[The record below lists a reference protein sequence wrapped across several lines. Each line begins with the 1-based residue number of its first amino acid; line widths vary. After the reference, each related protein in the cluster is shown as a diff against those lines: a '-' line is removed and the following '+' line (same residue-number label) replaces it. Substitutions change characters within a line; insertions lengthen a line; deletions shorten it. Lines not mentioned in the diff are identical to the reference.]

1 MTRAEAVRLYI
12 ATCLLAAAPV
22 LELAAQAPVFGNQM
36 AVNRYSDRS
45 TVIYEVDFES
55 GLEGLVPITG
65 AAGLTTA
72 PGEVLEGAQSL
83 RIEPNAGVRV
93 HPEGNELEAGT
104 TYILEYRYRI
114 LTGAMPERC
123 AVSVNLGSPLTTV
136 PLGGVIRPDSLDGT
150 DTRSIRVTEDG
161 AFFDVYSCDAP
172 VSIDSIRVLRQ
183 RVEVHAGELPTLPF
197 AFPRLGNYQLITPD
211 GIAQIN
217 QVPEAQVEEITSRY
231 DLLFGTSID
240 STMGAAGWV
249 RRLKQRNAN
258 LQILPYKQS
267 FMAQQ
272 DPPWHDIYI
281 GLNVAFNRGLAPE
294 WFMRKPSE
302 EALAEPDFPLNV
314 QLDHTRFSPAVG
326 GLTANQYTTEYL
338 ARSVLP
344 SGLWAGI
351 HFDQPEWYINP
362 LLGEPPPAI
371 DLDRDGQAEPVGIV
385 QHEWARGF
393 VDFFTGMH
401 KRFGFGQ
408 LLYGNAGYIPGNP
421 SILPMLNGWQME
433 VVSPYRITAGGD
445 WVTDE
450 ASSWYRLLGNYRL
463 ATEYARAPQIVSL
476 QFTGRDLGEPTGGTT
491 PNHYPARRLA
501 LEWRDYQRMRLGLT
515 TALLGNGFFEYDLVD
530 NTTPPLWFDEYA
542 VDASGVATGDA
553 RGKGYLGQPL
563 GPGVELDYIGREI
576 FRLDFEG
583 GPAPEN
589 VLVGP
594 GTVSSNAAHVIGGTA
609 SMVVRQDD
617 VAEGKWLF
625 FADGLFTRG
634 RTYQL
639 FMDYRLLEYR
649 PTTFR
654 GLVGMGFSDPS
665 GELTQ
670 TRSASLYFPDSG
682 APGQQGTLRA
692 SVRVTHDG
700 VKVFGGLPDTGEI
713 AIDNVRLIEGTG
725 GVWRRDFERG
735 IVLVNPTP
743 EPQYV
748 PQNWIA
754 GPLQR
759 TGIRRI
765 SGSQMPLINNG
776 ADVTQGI
783 WLMPADGIILLASTR
798 TASLL
803 TAPSSP
809 GALATQ
815 SGAVV
820 WWQPSTGPVSGY
832 HLRYGE
838 SPSDLTRH
846 AATGSWSALML
857 DDLRPG
863 ATYFIEVTAVDFIG
877 TRGPSAPLISVTI
890 PGAAEIRPQF
900 MISPATPSVAPGA
913 FVRLEGSNLAD
924 QTLTQP
930 GPLFGT
936 TLGSTSV
943 QVNGIDAAIMSV
955 SANTI
960 DLIAPWQIGGTKAV
974 INVTRGGI
982 PGAERLVPATAAR
995 PWILTWPSGE
1005 DVIALH
1011 ANGMAVTA
1019 HTPARAGDVIV
1030 VLAIG
1035 LGAVAGP
1042 PSAGGTLAKSAN
1054 TIHVPRATI
1063 GGQLAEVRASWLPS
1077 GSTALCYVQMVVPA
1091 LPPGAATMQLDV
1103 EGTPSNGVR
1112 VFVQ

>member
-1 MTRAEAVRLYI
+1 MTRSAAVPLWI
-12 ATCLLAAAPV
+12 VSSV
-22 LELAAQAPVFGNQM
+22 LVAVSASELAAQAPIFGNQT
-36 AVNRYSDRS
+36 AVNRYRDRS
-45 TVIYEVDFES
+45 AVVYEVDFES
-55 GLEGLVPITG
+55 GLGGLVPLAG
-65 AAGLTTA
+65 AAALTTA
-72 PGEVLEGAQSL
+72 SGEVLEGTQSL
-83 RIEPNAGVRV
+83 RIEADAGVRV
-93 HPEGNELEAGT
+93 FQQGSELQAGT
-104 TYILEYRYRI
+104 TYVLEYRYRI
-114 LTGAMPERC
+114 LAEEMPERC
-123 AVSVNLGSPLTTV
+123 AVYVNLGSPETTV

-150 DTRSIRVTEDG
+150 DTRSIHVGENG
-161 AFFDVYSCDAP
+161 AVFDVYACDAP

-183 RVEVHAGELPTLPF
+183 RVEVHPGDLPTLPF
-197 AFPRLGNYQLITPD
+197 AFPRLGNYGLITPD
-211 GIAQIN
+211 VIAQIN
-217 QVPEAQVEEITSRY
+217 HAPEAQVEEITSRY

-240 STMGAAGWV
+240 HTMGAAGWV
-249 RRLKQRNAN
+249 RRLKLRNPN

-272 DPPWHDIYI
+272 DPPWHDVYI
-281 GLNVAFNRGLAPE
+281 GLNVSFNRGLEPE
-294 WFMRKPSE
+294 WFMRTPSGD
-302 EALAEPDFPLNV
+302 ALAEPDFPLNV
-314 QLDHTRFSPAVG
+314 QLDHTRFSPVVG
-326 GLTANQYTTEYL
+326 GLTANQYTTQFI

-344 SGLWAGI
+344 SGLWSGI

-362 LLGEPPPAI
+362 LLGEPPPPI
-371 DLDRDGQAEPVGIV
+371 DLDRDGQAESVGVV

-408 LLYGNAGYIPGNP
+408 LLYGNAGHIPGNP
-421 SILPMLNGWQME
+421 SILPLLNGWQME
-433 VVSPYRITAGGD
+433 VVSPYRIAAGGD

-450 ASSWYRLLGNYRL
+450 ASSWYRLLGNYLL

-491 PNHYPARRLA
+491 PNHYPARRLS

-563 GPGVELDYIGREI
+563 GAGVELDYIAREI

-583 GPAPEN
+583 GPPPTG

-594 GTVSSNAAHVIGGTA
+594 GTVSANAAHVIGGTA
-609 SMVVRQDD
+609 SMVMRQDD

-625 FADGLFTRG
+625 YADGLLTRG

-639 FMDYRLLEYR
+639 LMDYRLLEYT

-654 GLVGMGFSDPS
+654 GLVGIGFSDPS
-665 GELTQ
+665 GDLTQ
-670 TRSASLYFPDSG
+670 TRSASLYLPDSG

-692 SVRVTHDG
+692 SVRITDDG
-700 VKVFGGLPDTGEI
+700 VKVFGGLPDTGAI
-713 AIDNVRLIEGTG
+713 AIDNVRLVEGTG
-725 GVWRRDFERG
+725 GVWRRDFEHG

-743 EPQYV
+743 VPQYV

-754 GPLQR
+754 GPFGR

-776 ADVTQGI
+776 ADVTEGI

-798 TASLL
+798 PASPL
-803 TAPSSP
+803 TAPSNP
-809 GALATQ
+809 RALASAT
-815 SGAVV
+815 GAVV
-820 WWQPSTGPVSGY
+820 SWQPSAGPVSHY
-832 HLRYGE
+832 LVRYGE
-838 SPSDLTRH
+838 SPNDLTRH
-846 AATGSWSALML
+846 AATGSWTALVL
-857 DDLRPG
+857 ENLQPG
-863 ATYFIEVTAVDFIG
+863 ATYFVDVAAVDFIG
-877 TRGPSAPLISVTI
+877 RRGPSAQLISVTI

-900 MISPATPSVAPGA
+900 VLSPATPAVAPGA

-930 GPLFGT
+930 GPPFGT

-955 SANTI
+955 SPNAV
-960 DLIAPWQIGGTKAV
+960 DLIAPWELGGETAV
-974 INVTRGGI
+974 IGVTRGAIAG
-982 PGAERLVPATAAR
+982 PERLVAATAAR
-995 PWILTWPSGE
+995 PWILTWPGGE
-1005 DVIALH
+1005 DAIALH

-1019 HTPARAGDVIV
+1019 QTPARAGDVID

-1042 PSAGGTLAKSAN
+1042 PPTGGTLAASAN
-1054 TIHVPRATI
+1054 TVYVPQMTI
-1063 GGQLAEVRASWLPS
+1063 GGQPAEVRASWLAA
-1077 GSTALCYVQMVVPA
+1077 GSPALYYVRMVVPA
-1091 LPPGAATMQLDV
+1091 LSPGTVTLHVNVQ
-1103 EGTPSNGVR
+1103 GTPSNGAM